1 MRFFFDNNFSRRLID
16 FLNDLAQDIGHECI
30 HLQDMFEAETPDD
43 EWIPELAKSGNWIVL
58 TLDLGISKKP
68 AGRLALQES
77 GLTVFFFP
85 KKHSRLN
92 IWKQSWRI
100 IKVLQ
105 DIIPLAKKYP
115 KGKIFRLDANYKIQ
129 IWE

>member
-30 HLQDMFEAETPDD
+30 HLKEMFKEDVHDE

-58 TLDLGISKKP
+58 TCDLGISRKP
-68 AGRLALQES
+68 AEKLALKES
-77 GLTVFFFP
+77 ELTVFFFP
-85 KKHSRLN
+85 KKHSKLK
-92 IWKQSWRI
+92 IWKQSWRT

-105 DIIPLAKKYP
+105 DIIPLAEKYP

-129 IWE
+129 MKE